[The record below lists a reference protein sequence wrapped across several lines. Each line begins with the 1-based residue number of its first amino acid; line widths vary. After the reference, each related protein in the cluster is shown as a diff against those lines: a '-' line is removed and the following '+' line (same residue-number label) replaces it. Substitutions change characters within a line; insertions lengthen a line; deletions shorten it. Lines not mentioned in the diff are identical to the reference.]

1 MEDPIVICQRYVSD
15 IQIAIH
21 NLLLEINGRNIARS
35 DLENV
40 SGVEINSRNF
50 TQHVASG
57 DIEAAV
63 SSAKNI
69 AIHAESLGTGLS
81 QRTDSP
87 KIREIATQIYTMG
100 AEFSKRIDNAP
111 EFSLPYTLSTDVLE
125 KSQIIH
131 DSLSDNQKAII
142 EMEAKL
148 RSDVENFHRAIEKG
162 YSDIGEIK
170 KKSFNDSINFSES
183 ILGLTR
189 DLETVREYVD
199 SIKKSVTDEIN
210 KAAKISDDA
219 AKRSNDVDAQINDLL
234 GQNAS
239 KVLLIDYANTAEK
252 EGASA
257 DRMRGWSL
265 VCMATSG
272 LVVGIALYQT
282 LSGELDWRQLLL
294 KAFAALAL
302 SIPAAYLARESSRHR
317 AQQHSNRRISL
328 DLRAMTPYLASL
340 PNDEQNKIKSEVAS
354 KIFGM
359 QADGVAAS
367 SDNYPVNLQELAK
380 LLIEKIPSKS

>member
-1 MEDPIVICQRYVSD
+1 MKDPLVICEQYINK
-15 IQIAIH
+15 IQG
-21 NLLLEINGRNIARS
+21 LLGRLLDEIKGKSIARY
-35 DLENV
+35 DRENLN
-40 SGVEINSRNF
+40 GVETNYKYYV
-50 TQHVASG
+50 QHAAQR
-57 DIEAAV
+57 DIESAV
-63 SSAKNI
+63 SSAKAI
-69 AIHAESLGTGLS
+69 AIHAEGLGRGLS
-81 QRTDSP
+81 ERTDSV
-87 KIREIATQIYTMG
+87 EVLDLATQILT
-100 AEFSKRIDNAP
+100 AASEFSKRIDTDA
-111 EFSLPYTLSTDVLE
+111 EFSLPYTLATGGADSYPVHEVLSTSE
-125 KSQIIH
+125 K
-131 DSLSDNQKAII
+131 AVI

-148 RSDVENFHRAIEKG
+148 RSDIENFQRSIEKG
-162 YSDIGEIK
+162 YSDISDIR
-170 KKSFNDSINFSES
+170 KKSSNESNNFSES
-183 ILGLTR
+183 LLNLTR
-189 DLETVREYVD
+189 DLETVRDYVD
-199 SIKKSVTDEIN
+199 SIKKSVTEEIN

-272 LVVGIALYQT
+272 LVVCIALYQT

-340 PNDEQNKIKSEVAS
+340 PSDEQNKIKSEVAS

-367 SDNYPVNLQELAK
+367 SDNYPVNFQELAK